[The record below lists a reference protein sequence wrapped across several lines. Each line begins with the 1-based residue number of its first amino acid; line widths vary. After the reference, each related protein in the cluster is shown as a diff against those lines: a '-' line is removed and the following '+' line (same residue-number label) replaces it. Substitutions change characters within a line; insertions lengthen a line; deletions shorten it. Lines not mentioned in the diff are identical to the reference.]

1 MEKVNNFL
9 NHVLPKI
16 LSVIL
21 VFLIFTSMI
30 DSNLIQGCA
39 RVVNYTASVR
49 GGSQRIVKL
58 VIMGQPYSDL
68 INESEII
75 LNELKKGGKIH
86 NLVPLQS
93 VQYQKDLA
101 IMTQYWYALKQE
113 LAKVNVY
120 GWENTDI
127 LTVSERFFEL
137 ANTTVSSAETYSDEL
152 AKDLLRVEYAM
163 AVTSLLLIALLLFN
177 SFQNRRL
184 SNKNSEL
191 SHTAYL
197 DKHTGLPNKSRC
209 EEMLNSSQPLDDQT
223 ACLMF
228 DLNNLKKINDALG
241 HQAGDQMISGFAHL
255 LRKAVPIYD
264 FVGRYG
270 GDEFVAI
277 LTNVSPEDV
286 QRFLEKLKRMT
297 EEYNRSGTQLLP
309 VIPLSYAAGYAHSAN
324 VENNTMPALLR
335 LAETTKQASPATYEI
350 QQDGSQYFIAT
361 ASKRLY
367 VDYDSTKD
375 VLSISSLGDYL
386 RN

>member
-75 LNELKKGGKIH
+75 LNELKNGGKVH

-120 GWENTDI
+120 GCLNRE
-127 LTVSERFFEL
+127 S
-137 ANTTVSSAETYSDEL
+137 
-152 AKDLLRVEYAM
+152 
-163 AVTSLLLIALLLFN
+163 TSI
-177 SFQNRRL
+177 
-184 SNKNSEL
+184 
-191 SHTAYL
+191 
-197 DKHTGLPNKSRC
+197 
-209 EEMLNSSQPLDDQT
+209 
-223 ACLMF
+223 
-228 DLNNLKKINDALG
+228 
-241 HQAGDQMISGFAHL
+241 ISICA
-255 LRKAVPIYD
+255 
-264 FVGRYG
+264 
-270 GDEFVAI
+270 
-277 LTNVSPEDV
+277 
-286 QRFLEKLKRMT
+286 
-297 EEYNRSGTQLLP
+297 
-309 VIPLSYAAGYAHSAN
+309 VIPLIGIRDILRRTISDVFHAH
-324 VENNTMPALLR
+324 
-335 LAETTKQASPATYEI
+335 
-350 QQDGSQYFIAT
+350 QQ
-361 ASKRLY
+361 
-367 VDYDSTKD
+367 D
-375 VLSISSLGDYL
+375 VLSCEFVSGIKYKV
-386 RN
+386 

>member
-1 MEKVNNFL
+1 MEKMNNFL

-75 LNELKKGGKIH
+75 LNELKNGGKIH

-127 LTVSERFFEL
+127 LAVSERFFEL

-152 AKDLLRVEYAM
+152 AKNLLRVEYAM

-324 VENNTMPALLR
+324 VEISTMPALLR
-335 LAETTKQASPATYEI
+335 LA
-350 QQDGSQYFIAT
+350 
-361 ASKRLY
+361 
-367 VDYDSTKD
+367 DYDMYQNKAAMKIAMGLD
-375 VLSISSLGDYL
+375 PSS
-386 RN
+386 R

>member
-75 LNELKKGGKIH
+75 LNELKNGGKIH

-120 GWENTDI
+120 GWESTDI

-152 AKDLLRVEYAM
+152 AKNLLRVEYAM

-335 LAETTKQASPATYEI
+335 LADYNMYQNKAAMK
-350 QQDGSQYFIAT
+350 IAMGLDPISDKHDHS
-361 ASKRLY
+361 ARL
-367 VDYDSTKD
+367 
-375 VLSISSLGDYL
+375 LSEPGAVFW
-386 RN
+386 

>member
-1 MEKVNNFL
+1 MN
-9 NHVLPKI
+9 
-16 LSVIL
+16 
-21 VFLIFTSMI
+21 
-30 DSNLIQGCA
+30 A
-39 RVVNYTASVR
+39 
-49 GGSQRIVKL
+49 
-58 VIMGQPYSDL
+58 
-68 INESEII
+68 
-75 LNELKKGGKIH
+75 
-86 NLVPLQS
+86 
-93 VQYQKDLA
+93 
-101 IMTQYWYALKQE
+101 
-113 LAKVNVY
+113 Y
-120 GWENTDI
+120 GWENSEI
-127 LTVSERFFEL
+127 LTVSERFFDL
-137 ANTTVSSAETYSDEL
+137 ANTTVSSAETYSDQL
-152 AKDLLRVEYAM
+152 AGNLLRVEYEM

-324 VENNTMPALLR
+324 VEISTMPALLR
-335 LAETTKQASPATYEI
+335 LA
-350 QQDGSQYFIAT
+350 
-361 ASKRLY
+361 
-367 VDYDSTKD
+367 DYDMYQNKTAMKIAMGLD
-375 VLSISSLGDYL
+375 PSS
-386 RN
+386 R